1 MFGFSIAIAT
11 IRILVTT
18 FALSGLVQLA
28 GPRFVRDAYARWEY
42 PRGYYR
48 ITGTLEL
55 LAATLLAVPATR
67 IRGAVLACI
76 IMFGAVVTLLHHRE
90 YLHAVPAMALFVA
103 AALAATLIAGAEW

>member
-1 MFGFSIAIAT
+1 M
-11 IRILVTT
+11 TT

-42 PRGYYR
+42 PSGYYR

-55 LAATLLAVPATR
+55 LAATLLAGPTTR
-67 IRGAVLACI
+67 VRGAILAGI
-76 IMFGAVVTLLHHRE
+76 VMFGAVVTLLDHRE

-103 AALAATLIAGAEW
+103 AALTAILIAGAEW

>member
-1 MFGFSIAIAT
+1 MFGFSISILT
-11 IRILVTT
+11 IGTLVTT

-42 PRGYYR
+42 PSGYYR

-55 LAATLLAVPATR
+55 LAATLLAVPETR
-67 IRGAVLACI
+67 VRGAILAGI

-103 AALAATLIAGAEW
+103 TALAATLIAGAEW